1 MVENYAHFLKYSYLY
16 IVSLIFLYM
25 SLKITDWAVED
36 RPREKLAIKGTSS
49 LSDAELLAILISSG
63 TRNKSAVD
71 LGRELL
77 NLVNNNLNSLG
88 KLSIA
93 DLKKIRGIGQARA
106 VIIAAA
112 LELGRRRK
120 LAEIPAARQIKCSKD
135 AAEIF
140 QPVLG
145 DLSHEEFWI
154 LYLNRSNK
162 VIEKMKLSHGGI
174 SGTVTD
180 VRLVMK
186 RAVECLASGIIVCH
200 NHPSGNTNPSESDN
214 KITRKIREA
223 GNLMDIQL
231 LDHLIVT
238 EKDYYSYADNGML

>member
-1 MVENYAHFLKYSYLY
+1 
-16 IVSLIFLYM
+16 M

-36 RPREKLAIKGTSS
+36 RPREKLAMKGTSS